1 MTTWTTT
8 TAEQDIIEA
17 LDSEQRLRYCFS
29 RDWGC
34 GHDEALIIATDETE
48 RLFNELTERTFA

>member
-8 TAEQDIIEA
+8 SDQHDVIEN
-17 LDSEQRLRYCFS
+17 LDSEQRSRYCFS

-34 GHDEALIIATDETE
+34 EHDEAIVIATDDTG
-48 RLFNELTERTFA
+48 RLFNELTERTFG

>member
-8 TAEQDIIEA
+8 TNQDDVIRT
-17 LDSEQRLRYCFS
+17 LDSEQRSWYCFS

-34 GHDEALIIATDETE
+34 DHDEALVIATDDTG
-48 RLFNELTERTFA
+48 RLFNELTERTFG

>member
-8 TAEQDIIEA
+8 TDQDDIIEA
-17 LDSEQRLRYCFS
+17 LESEQCTRYCFS

-34 GHDEALIIATDETE
+34 SHDEALVIATDDTG
-48 RLFNELTERTFA
+48 RLFNELTERTFG